1 MSWTRSPLRRAA
13 NGTCEHNGR
22 RRFLRN
28 AALVLP
34 AAGLFRPSVGTAMGL
49 EKRTL
54 SFHHTHTD
62 AELSVVYYSDGRYLP
77 EALGQIDHLLRDF
90 RTEEIH
96 VIDPKLLDILYDLSV
111 STGSRG
117 VYDVVSGYRSPAT
130 NAQLRKKSKS
140 VAKKS
145 LHMLGKAVDVRLT
158 DVSSKTLRDAAIRL
172 KKGGVGY
179 YARSDFVHLDTGR
192 FRSW

>member
-1 MSWTRSPLRRAA
+1 MSRTRSPLRRAA
-13 NGTCEHNGR
+13 HSADDSHGR

-34 AAGLFRPSVGTAMGL
+34 AAAIFRPSVGSAIGL
-49 EKRTL
+49 EKRSL
-54 SFHHTHTD
+54 SFRHTHTNVD
-62 AELSVVYYSDGRYLP
+62 LSVVYYSDGRYLP

-96 VIDPKLLDILYDLSV
+96 VIDPNLLDFLYDLSV
-111 STGSRG
+111 RTGSRG
-117 VYDVVSGYRSPAT
+117 VYDVISGYRSPAT
-130 NAQLRKKSKS
+130 NAQLRKKSKG

-145 LHMLGKAVDVRLT
+145 LHMLGRAIDVRLT
-158 DVSSKTLRDAAIRL
+158 DVGSKTLRDAAIRL
-172 KKGGVGY
+172 QKGGVGY

-192 FRSW
+192 FRTW